1 MRFSVCLRCSPRLP
15 ILLPLSEY
23 VLLKGGEYMNPIILA
38 ATSDVSSGGS
48 VSGVVTEQMLQ
59 GVLNEVINLLPVCL
73 PVMITFIGI
82 RKGIAFVRSML
93 QSA

>member
-1 MRFSVCLRCSPRLP
+1 
-15 ILLPLSEY
+15 
-23 VLLKGGEYMNPIILA
+23 MNPIILA